1 MISGSEVSMAFF
13 ELERCHAPCQSEIKA
28 LKKGDISMMGGQ
40 AVIDFDIN
48 ESAHKCREKGQE

>member
-28 LKKGDISMMGGQ
+28 LKKGDISMMGG
-40 AVIDFDIN
+40 
-48 ESAHKCREKGQE
+48 KP